1 MRLLSI
7 IIILTVILSS
17 GCKDG
22 GIMADNDA
30 VIADS
35 ASLRGVI
42 RVNMKLMSTPI
53 MVDGALVSLHEGQSA
68 EPWYPMKIFPDGSF
82 CVYPF
87 EVEWKPG
94 DVFAEDNVEIAQD
107 LSLPTNVILL
117 PDSDGGFYLFGAGN
131 ERYSSS
137 KQTALVKF
145 DKDCNVVYQLCEFY
159 DVNNNA
165 IPCKAIPL
173 GDGRCALLIRCDSY
187 YTENFEYVPE
197 EWNIRLIDKDG
208 STISISKV
216 EIDLS
221 ESSVTTSKDGSFIY
235 SCGDVLF
242 FDCKSYDGEHH
253 YVQSFDL
260 NGKLLYQ
267 QEQDVF
273 AELRDIIYTGN
284 ATILSY
290 LHQDYEEQETEYG
303 TTNVAIGGHFFY
315 TKIRSSHD
323 IEVKKFNGA
332 DSSYVLTGGVQCGS
346 DEILYGYCIEKF
358 VGADH
363 SYSTN
368 EVAHKGLIV
377 KNDEVITFGGRTV
390 KYILGVWEEN
400 GLYTIYYK
408 ELQPEVVDKENV
420 NTGWDNFVCIY
431 QTDDL
436 KKLEN

>member
-53 MVDGALVSLHEGQSA
+53 MVDGALVSLQEDQSNKS
-68 EPWYPMKIFPDGSF
+68 WYPMKIFPDGRS

-87 EVEWKPG
+87 EEEWKPG
-94 DVFAEDNVEIAQD
+94 DAFAEYDVEFAES
-107 LSLPTNVILL
+107 LSLPSNGSFLY
-117 PDSDGGFYLFGAGN
+117 DSDGGFYLFCMGS
-131 ERYSSS
+131 ERYSDFT
-137 KQTALVKF
+137 QTALIKF

-159 DVNNNA
+159 KKQYDSA
-165 IPCKAIPL
+165 IPCKAFPL
-173 GDGRCALLIRCDSY
+173 GDGRCALIAKIDMRYNESS
-187 YTENFEYVPE
+187 EVIPE
-197 EWNIRLIDKDG
+197 EWYIKLIDKDG
-208 STISISKV
+208 NIISTNKV

-221 ESSVTTSKDGSFIY
+221 DPSVSTDENFIY
-235 SCGDVLF
+235 MGGEVLF
-242 FDCKSYDGEHH
+242 FERKSYGSEVRRF
-253 YVQSFDL
+253 VQSFDL
-260 NGKLLYQ
+260 DGKFLYQ
-267 QEQDVF
+267 QEQDVS
-273 AELRDIIYTGN
+273 DQSIGIVYTGN
-284 ATILSY
+284 ATILSC

-358 VGADH
+358 VG
-363 SYSTN
+363 TN
-368 EVAHKGLIV
+368 DGFTNNKVEHKGLIV

-408 ELQPEVVDKENV
+408 ELQPEVVDKENI